1 MVIIDWR
8 LDNRQSFL
16 ILTKELLP
24 VEWRIEMTVI
34 KYAYMHI
41 YGSTVERASM
51 RNAHCACCVLLAI
64 VDPVFV
70 GADR

>member
-1 MVIIDWR
+1 
-8 LDNRQSFL
+8 
-16 ILTKELLP
+16 
-24 VEWRIEMTVI
+24 MTVM
-34 KYAYMHI
+34 KYAYMDLLWSI
-41 YGSTVERASM
+41 APRASM

>member
-24 VEWRIEMTVI
+24 VEWRIEMTVM
-34 KYAYMHI
+34 KYAYMDLLWSI
-41 YGSTVERASM
+41 APRASM